1 MPERAATRRSGWDMT
16 THFSNWQQVPR
27 QVFSP
32 LHADSRADYMAVL
45 ACFEAAVFEPALNLE
60 TLSNRLVSTVP
71 GLAGDDA
78 TLERVLKQ
86 LVDWNLLEAS
96 RDDSVSYADPVEF
109 QRRHQQWALTH
120 HGQATNAAIDAAFE
134 QLRSAAALQPAAI
147 DTIANALSEI
157 ADWIGDAGINTD
169 PETAGQ
175 VHLRLVEAETHH
187 RSLIDNLRTFTRD
200 VTRALGRPE
209 LDDEEL
215 LEAKHHIIG
224 YLDRYVVESEVP
236 ARNVADA
243 LDLLDQIGFE
253 VVAAVATEG
262 ANLAPG
268 LDGIDPRPAAEAI
281 RLENLE
287 ALRRWFQGVD
297 GPPMFSELLPRGR
310 DAVLAFLRVLGIRRE
325 VARRNATL
333 TEDFRSLARAFHRA
347 PDDTYAHHLW
357 SAATGLTP
365 ARHHHLSADD
375 SDMAPSRGN
384 PASLNPP
391 AELVVELRRRPRSTG
406 RPAHARPVPDR
417 SRSRAE
423 AQARAAAEL
432 VAARTRRAELATD
445 GTIRLSSF
453 STLPLETYETFIELL
468 AGALC
473 TNLDNDGTRQMR
485 SADGYVLVTVGALDN
500 HAVGHTAA
508 ITTTTGTLRTPD
520 CTIAIEILGQPVT
533 AGLVA
538 TGTGQ

>member
-1 MPERAATRRSGWDMT
+1 MA
-16 THFSNWQQVPR
+16 THFSSWQQVPR

-32 LHADSRADYMAVL
+32 LTADSRVDYMAVL

-60 TLSNRLVSTVP
+60 TLSNRLAASAPT
-71 GLAGDDA
+71 LAADDA
-78 TLERVLKQ
+78 ALERVLKA
-86 LVDWNLLEAS
+86 LVEWGLLEAS
-96 RDDSVSYADPVEF
+96 RDDSVTYADPVEF

-157 ADWIGDAGINTD
+157 ADWIGDGGLTID
-169 PETAGQ
+169 SETAGQ

-187 RSLIDNLRTFTRD
+187 RSLIDNLRAFTRD

-209 LDDEEL
+209 LDDEDL
-215 LEAKHHIIG
+215 LEAKHHIIK
-224 YLDRYVVESEVP
+224 YLDRYVIESEAP

-243 LDLLDQIGFE
+243 LTRLDKIGFV
-253 VVAAVATEG
+253 VVASVATEG

-268 LDGIDPRPAAEAI
+268 LDGIDPRVAAEAI

-287 ALRRWFQGVD
+287 ALRRWFHDTD
-297 GPPMFSELLPRGR
+297 GPPVFAELLPRGR

-325 VARRNATL
+325 VARRNSTL
-333 TEDFRSLARAFHRA
+333 TEDFRSLARAFHRV
-347 PDDTYAHHLW
+347 PDDASAHRLW

-365 ARHHHLSADD
+365 SRHHHLLADD
-375 SDMAPSRGN
+375 SDRAPSRGS

-391 AELVVELRRRPRSTG
+391 AELEIELRRRPRSTG
-406 RPAHARPVPDR
+406 RPAHAKPVPDR
-417 SRSRAE
+417 TRSRTE
-423 AQARAAAEL
+423 AQARQAAEI

-445 GTIRLSSF
+445 GPVRLSSF
-453 STLPLETYETFIELL
+453 SDLTPESYDTFVELL

-473 TNLDNDGTRQMR
+473 ANLDSDGGRQMR
-485 SADGYVLVTVGALDN
+485 SADGYVLVSVGSLDA
-500 HAVGHTAA
+500 HAETHTATISTA
-508 ITTTTGTLRTPD
+508 TGVLRGPD
-520 CTIAIEILGQPVT
+520 FKIAIEILGQKVT
-533 AGLVA
+533 VGLAA
-538 TGTGQ
+538 TGAG